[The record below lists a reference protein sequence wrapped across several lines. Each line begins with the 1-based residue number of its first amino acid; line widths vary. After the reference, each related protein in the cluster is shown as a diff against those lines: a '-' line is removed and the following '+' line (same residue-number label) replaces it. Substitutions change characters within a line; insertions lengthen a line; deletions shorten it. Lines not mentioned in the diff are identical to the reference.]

1 MIGALILWFKVGSLG
16 RTMWRPGSALDG
28 SSGTP
33 EGGGV
38 RTISDFSD
46 SDSSEIPI
54 SLNEGIYLKL
64 YRGLHIMDISLL
76 RGIGISGALCV

>member
-1 MIGALILWFKVGSLG
+1 
-16 RTMWRPGSALDG
+16 MWRPGSALDG

-54 SLNEGIYLKL
+54 SLNEGIYLKI
-64 YRGLHIMDISLL
+64 YRGLHIMDIS
-76 RGIGISGALCV
+76 